1 MTKLRKGLVAAAAV
15 AVVGSAGLAATQAV
29 NAATSDSSTGQ
40 TSIVD
45 KIASKFGLNKDDVQ
59 KVFDE
64 DRTAHEAERQAKQ
77 SEQLQKLVD
86 AGTITAD
93 QKAKIEA
100 KIAELQSKR
109 ESERDSFKNLTDD
122 ERKAK
127 MDAAKTE
134 LDQWAKDNG
143 IDLTKLQGVFMGG
156 RGHGPGGPGGPDG
169 PRDEAATT
177 AQQ

>member
-1 MTKLRKGLVAAAAV
+1 MKKLQKGLVAAAAV
-15 AVVGSAGLAATQAV
+15 AVVGSAGLVATQAV
-29 NAATSDSSTGQ
+29 NAATTDNSKEQ

-77 SEQLQKLVD
+77 SERLQKLVD

-93 QKAKIEA
+93 QKTKIEA

-109 ESERDSFKNLTDD
+109 ESEHDSFKDLTDD

-127 MDAAKTE
+127 MDAAKAE

-143 IDLTKLQGVFMGG
+143 IDLSKLGGVLM
-156 RGHGPGGPGGPDG
+156 GGPGGHG
-169 PRDEAATT
+169 PHMDR
-177 AQQ
+177 